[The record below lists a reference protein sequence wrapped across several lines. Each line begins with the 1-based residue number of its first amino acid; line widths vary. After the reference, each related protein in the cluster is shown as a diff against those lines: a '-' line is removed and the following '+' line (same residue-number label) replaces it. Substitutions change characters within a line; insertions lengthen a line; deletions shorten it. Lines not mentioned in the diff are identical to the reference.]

1 MRFSYRLWQPCRH
14 VRVPAVT
21 VPLPRLLFVSFGR
34 VLSLSSGVGRS
45 AAAMA
50 LNCTNITIKA
60 LSAKNIVMSDVRLP
74 YRAVLQDNI
83 FRCGATASASPV
95 KRKNRQFYF
104 SRLYF
109 SRLFLLWWQIIR
121 RRRRLSSICIE
132 CLRRKCRLR
141 QGCYMSPLR
150 LSISFSAKA

>member
-1 MRFSYRLWQPCRH
+1 MRFSYRLCRPCRH

-74 YRAVLQDNI
+74 CRAVLQDNI
-83 FRCGATASASPV
+83 SRCDATASPSPV

-104 SRLYF
+104 FRRSLMR
-109 SRLFLLWWQIIR
+109 RQIIR